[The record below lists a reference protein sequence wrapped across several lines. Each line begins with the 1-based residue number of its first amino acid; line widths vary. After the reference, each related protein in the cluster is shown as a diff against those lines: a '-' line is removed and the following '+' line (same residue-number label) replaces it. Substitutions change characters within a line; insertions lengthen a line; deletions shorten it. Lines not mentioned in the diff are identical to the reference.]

1 MEREIRLVLNAVAV
15 AFPAFFC
22 VPFHVCVLAERY
34 VPSVPE
40 DRGGADRLSE
50 GQRQMARRITSLA
63 VEAEV
68 MEAARAEGGELDLDA
83 YVALTNALGRALAR
97 LGLGRKARDVT
108 PSLPEIIAG
117 RAG

>member
-1 MEREIRLVLNAVAV
+1 MPPTRTPSAARASTCRSAVTNGSR
-15 AFPAFFC
+15 AF
-22 VPFHVCVLAERY
+22 LTRGGEL
-34 VPSVPE
+34 SVVGRRWKDVYAQITE

-97 LGLGRKARDVT
+97 LGLPTANRLA
-108 PSLPEIIAG
+108 
-117 RAG
+117 